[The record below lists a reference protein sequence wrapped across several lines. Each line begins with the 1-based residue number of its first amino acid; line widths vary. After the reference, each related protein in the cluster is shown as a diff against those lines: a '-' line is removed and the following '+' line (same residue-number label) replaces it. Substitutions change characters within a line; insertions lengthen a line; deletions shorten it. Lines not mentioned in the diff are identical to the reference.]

1 MEFMES
7 FLGTCCD
14 FVFDPN
20 SDITEDFKTI
30 DKIITKSKE
39 DLLKNM
45 KTIQKI
51 QLKHSTLDVDLLEF
65 VTRKEFDSIMKMC
78 RLELTKKQEQMI
90 IMKLFEKSNNLDKL
104 PFKDMWEMFGEKKE
118 D

>member
-1 MEFMES
+1 MEFMKS

-45 KTIQKI
+45 KIF
-51 QLKHSTLDVDLLEF
+51 HEEF
-65 VTRKEFDSIMKMC
+65 VTRKEFDSVMC
-78 RLELTKKQEQMI
+78 GLELTKEQEQMI

-104 PFKDMWEMFGEKKE
+104 PFKYMWEMFGEKKE
-118 D
+118 DQ